1 MIYDIHIVGDGI
13 IAYSIAYEL
22 RKRDPSLKI
31 AMTTLYPK
39 RELRSASLAAG
50 AMINVYSELDVNT
63 FESDISIQKLD
74 MAIHSLEMWDEWAS
88 DIGVGLH
95 SNYTLVKKLHESDAA
110 NFDIIQKEYY
120 RFHHVN
126 NAPSITLLEPWV
138 CPVELYT
145 CLQVNCHNV
154 AKFSETI
161 IESKITIYA
170 AGAYTKS
177 LVPNYIKQ
185 RTFFGHG
192 CGIHVT
198 NNNCLNHVIRTPNRT
213 GTCGVNIVPYNDHLY
228 VGATN
233 DVAVLNN
240 DADGKRVA
248 SIEFILS
255 QAKKLYPEI
264 EKESF
269 LRLVYGPRPLTEDTF
284 PLIGKVDEN
293 VYVCTGTR
301 RDGIT
306 MSPLLARDMASR
318 ILEGHGVIYD
328 KDVFNPLREP
338 HRNLDLERTK
348 EQTIQGLINDKIIHG
363 TYVTHDETS
372 IRAYVEKRY
381 ADTGVDYGIPPE
393 LIHVF

>member
-1 MIYDIHIVGDGI
+1 MIYDINIIGDGI

-22 RKRDPSLKI
+22 SKRDPSIKI
-31 AMTTLYPK
+31 AMTTPYSNME
-39 RELRSASLAAG
+39 RRSASLAAG

-95 SNYTLVKKLHESDAA
+95 TNYTLVKKLHESDAA

-126 NAPSITLLEPWV
+126 SAPSITLLEPWV

-154 AKFSETI
+154 AKFSEPI
-161 IESKITIYA
+161 KSKITIYA

-192 CGIHVT
+192 SGIHMT
-198 NNNCLNHVIRTPNRT
+198 NIQRLNHVIRTPNRI
-213 GTCGVNIVPYNDHLY
+213 GSCGVNIVPYHGHLY
-228 VGATN
+228 IGATN
-233 DVAVLNN
+233 DVAISNN
-240 DADGKRVA
+240 DEDGKRIS

-269 LRLVYGPRPLTEDTF
+269 LRLVSGPRPLTEDTF

-318 ILEGHGVIYD
+318 ILEGHSVIYD
-328 KDVFNPLREP
+328 KDAFNPLREP

-363 TYVTHDETS
+363 TYVTHDEIG